1 MADETK
7 GNQQGEQGEPNGAQ
21 EPTDWEAKYNELKK
35 HSRELE
41 RKAKANK
48 DAADE
53 LAALKESQMSEA
65 EKLQQQLADAIARVD
80 ALQAEKD
87 KKQWIDEVSTETG
100 VPSDLLELISASD
113 RDDLM
118 SKAEKLAD
126 KYPTK
131 EQPTVPVVLGDGKH
145 AEIKQTGSAKDDFA
159 QFMKNAFN

>member
-1 MADETK
+1 MADDQNNT
-7 GNQQGEQGEPNGAQ
+7 GTQQVDPNGDTAHV
-21 EPTDWEAKYNELKK
+21 DWEAKYNEMKQ
-35 HSRELE
+35 HSREWE

-53 LAALKESQMSEA
+53 LAALKEAQMSEQ
-65 EKLQQQLADAIARVD
+65 EKLKQQLADATARAD

-118 SKAEKLAD
+118 SKAEKLSD
-126 KYPTK
+126 KYSTK

-145 AEIKQTGSAKDDFA
+145 AEIKHTGSAKDDFA